1 MQRAV
6 TNMKIESLYH
16 TGLVVSDLDGA
27 LEFYTGTLGLSVE
40 RPVAEQSSE
49 WIARVVGF
57 DSARLRMAMV
67 GAGGGHSF
75 ELIEYVE
82 PAGSKDSNP
91 TERNN
96 VGAAHVGM
104 VVDDVRTW
112 YEKLAAAGVR
122 VTGPPSKRETEYPW
136 ATYAFYFQDPD
147 GNWLE
152 MVERAPRP
160 EGSEQN

>member
-1 MQRAV
+1 ME
-6 TNMKIESLYH
+6 IESLFH
-16 TGLVVSDLDGA
+16 TGLVVSDLDRA
-27 LEFYTGTLGLSVE
+27 LEFYTGMLGLSVE
-40 RPVAEQSSE
+40 RPAAEQSSE

-57 DSARLRMAMV
+57 DSARLRMAYV
-67 GAGGGHSF
+67 GAGGGHSI

-91 TERNN
+91 AQRNN

-160 EGSEQN
+160 EG

>member
-1 MQRAV
+1 ME
-6 TNMKIESLYH
+6 IESLYH
-16 TGLVVSDLDGA
+16 TGLVVSDLDRA
-27 LEFYTGTLGLSVE
+27 LEFYTGMLGLNVE
-40 RPVAEQSSE
+40 RSAAEQSSE

-57 DSARLRMAMV
+57 DSATLRMAYV
-67 GAGGGHSF
+67 GAGSGHSF
-75 ELIEYVE
+75 ELIEYVD
-82 PAGSKDSNP
+82 PPGSSGPNP
-91 TERNN
+91 TPRND

-104 VVDDVRTW
+104 IVDDVRGW

-122 VTGPPSKRETEYPW
+122 VTGPPTLRDTEYPW
-136 ATYAFYFQDPD
+136 ARFAFYFQDPD